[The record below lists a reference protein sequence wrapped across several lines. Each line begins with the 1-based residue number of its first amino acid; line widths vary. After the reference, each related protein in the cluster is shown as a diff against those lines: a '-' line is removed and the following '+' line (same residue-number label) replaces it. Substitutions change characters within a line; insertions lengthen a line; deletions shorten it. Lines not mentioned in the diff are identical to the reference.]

1 VALYPFLSKVTVPR
15 GVADLAKDLPPA
27 DVTLFAPKASLVVR
41 KDLHPAVQ
49 DLLLSAAMKIHSGV
63 GIFHRAGRF
72 PAAEGTDLPLSDQ
85 AVQFYKSGMPIL
97 QSHFPFWMASLIG
110 RLLVLVVPILAL
122 LYPIMR
128 FLPAFYGWLMRARIA
143 QLYGELRFLEDEI
156 GARGVS
162 ACAHDRLARRCATVR
177 EMKGIGSAPLSDRTV
192 DHCRGCWRTHRVARE
207 DAIKERKAARCA
219 YASLRHEGSIGN
231 LPRHH
236 GGRWSER
243 GAGQQGSAARC
254 LPRLRNARDDRRR
267 CADSLGATRQQ
278 RRV

>member
-1 VALYPFLSKVTVPR
+1 MSGSRGWRRGKGEGVQTGGHKSRGFVPSMGDPR
-15 GVADLAKDLPPA
+15 IVRGLIGGANEWRWRGPARDTRGDEPADIAADLLRARRGAGNAGLIRHHIGVADYE
-27 DVTLFAPKASLVVR
+27 DV
-41 KDLHPAVQ
+41 
-49 DLLLSAAMKIHSGV
+49 
-63 GIFHRAGRF
+63 
-72 PAAEGTDLPLSDQ
+72 
-85 AVQFYKSGMPIL
+85 
-97 QSHFPFWMASLIG
+97 
-110 RLLVLVVPILAL
+110 
-122 LYPIMR
+122 
-128 FLPAFYGWLMRARIA
+128 
-143 QLYGELRFLEDEI
+143 
-156 GARGVS
+156 
-162 ACAHDRLARRCATVR
+162 
-177 EMKGIGSAPLSDRTV
+177 GIGSAPLSDRTV